1 MLLWLFCERLFDGV
15 VSVLGVFDVSLSMYS
30 SYNFRC
36 NMRSSI
42 SSAWVGV

>member
-1 MLLWLFCERLFDGV
+1 MPLWLFCERLFDGV
-15 VSVLGVFDVSLSMYS
+15 FSVLRAFDVSLLTYS